1 MHLDTWS
8 LMLFFAVIAVT
19 DLLLM
24 LSGRPDHDRSDHQT
38 AMRFRGILRFA
49 VYLLIA
55 VTLANAANSFAQCG
69 PNECAANPTGYW
81 ISQVLR

>member
-1 MHLDTWS
+1 MK
-8 LMLFFAVIAVT
+8 
-19 DLLLM
+19 
-24 LSGRPDHDRSDHQT
+24 SDHQT

-69 PNECAANPTGYW
+69 PTECAAKSTGYW
-81 ISQVLR
+81 ISNVLR